1 MTATEN
7 VDLRSQ
13 GAGSMETMQPGDGWL
28 YFAGTVMGLAGLMRL
43 VDSLWA
49 FRYNGNLPDGLQDGV
64 LGDNIKTYAW
74 LWLAVGVMFIA
85 ASFLI
90 LTRNQLARWI
100 GMIASVVGAVSA
112 MAWMPYYPIWA
123 LTYVAIGVL
132 ALYGLIAYGGRLSTD
147 T

>member
-74 LWLAVGVMFIA
+74 LWLAVGRYEP
-85 ASFLI
+85 LG
-90 LTRNQLARWI
+90 RR
-100 GMIASVVGAVSA
+100 AVAPHGDDVRQGQRGDS
-112 MAWMPYYPIWA
+112 
-123 LTYVAIGVL
+123 
-132 ALYGLIAYGGRLSTD
+132 LSLPPGYAEHPQ
-147 T
+147 

>member
-49 FRYNGNLPDGLQDGV
+49 FRYNGNLPDALQDGV

-100 GMIASVVGAVSA
+100 GMIAAVVGAVSA
-112 MAWMPYYPIWA
+112 MAWMPYYPVWSLVYI
-123 LTYVAIGVL
+123 AIAFFV
-132 ALYGLIAYGGRLSTD
+132 LYGLAVYGGNESSFE
-147 T
+147 

>member
-1 MTATEN
+1 
-7 VDLRSQ
+7 
-13 GAGSMETMQPGDGWL
+13 METMQPGDGWL

-64 LGDNIKTYAW
+64 LGENIKTYAW

-90 LTRNQLARWI
+90 LTRNQLARWV
-100 GMIASVVGAVSA
+100 GMIAAVVGAVSA